1 MLQRSRANTFFF
13 HIYRSYAKITT
24 GEKVN
29 EVYIEVCIEI

>member
-13 HIYRSYAKITT
+13 QFYRSYANIMT

-29 EVYIEVCIEI
+29 EVCIEV